1 MKAITVNFEKTKKDL
16 EVLAAACAAEKE
28 HKYNIAML
36 HIYNDS
42 ARKKLVATNGKVL
55 AVLDIPEELEA
66 SRELEGVKHMT
77 YKNGVLL
84 EVSCNSEFP
93 SWWRCVSDAA
103 MIDFPSDNY
112 KKEWTK
118 RGKAQGV
125 RNMSVICAGTGKTFD
140 FCYSKCFEFDIEKW
154 LPFAEQG
161 RPCQVTG
168 HGLTVVIMPYGGNM
182 YQDTQEQFKTVNT
195 KTKTA

>member
-1 MKAITVNFEKTKKDL
+1 MKAINVKFDWTKKDL
-16 EVLAAACAAEKE
+16 EVLTAACAAEKE

-36 HIYNDS
+36 YIYNDV

-55 AVLDIPEELEA
+55 AVLDIPVELEA
-66 SRELEGVKHMT
+66 SGELEGVKYMT

-93 SWWRCVSDAA
+93 DWWRCVSDAEP
-103 MIDFPSDNY
+103 IDFPRTT
-112 KKEWTK
+112 KKERNK

-140 FCYSKCFEFDIEKW
+140 FSYSKCFEFDIEKW

-161 RPCQVTG
+161 RPCQAMG
-168 HGLTVVIMPYGGNM
+168 HGLTVLIMPYGSNM
-182 YQDTQEQFKTVNT
+182 YQDTQEQFKAVST